1 MAWPLALG
9 LYATE
14 LWQLAEKAAP
24 PWTAGS
30 LLYLVAAGA
39 AACIAALTWRGYQLR
54 SFAHRVAALLYL
66 ALTGVLL
73 IVVLCLAP
81 GTYGLPVLQPRG
93 AAYLVL
99 IAAIT
104 ATLMAYRRRGRPE
117 DRERRDWS
125 WGLTVI
131 LHAAALVFFTLEAH
145 DFWIVRAP
153 GWFENPQHG
162 WYARHMTLS
171 LGYALYGFALLWT
184 GILRRQTLLRV
195 LALIIL
201 AGTICKV
208 GFYDMREIEAIWRVL
223 SFLGLGLLLM
233 LGSLLY
239 HKYGRLIFPAIAEKS
254 AEPGPAPSRRRPRL
268 RFPEGA
274 RGGYCP
280 LAHARNCRSRSST
293 ETGRP
298 SGRPFSR
305 SHEAM
310 SPPFASFW
318 AMPRKTFSLPLFWIR
333 KSAKTRHW
341 A

>member
-1 MAWPLALG
+1 MLNPRGIAFLLVLASLVVGLVAARKAGGGWLTDPTAPITLELVAWPLALG

-54 SFAHRVAALLYL
+54 SFAHRVAALFYL
-66 ALTGVLL
+66 ALAGVLL
-73 IVVLCLAP
+73 IGVLCLAP

-99 IAAIT
+99 IAALT

-117 DRERRDWS
+117 DRERKDWS

-131 LHAAALVFFTLEAH
+131 LHAAALVFFTLEGH

-195 LALIIL
+195 LAP
-201 AGTICKV
+201 
-208 GFYDMREIEAIWRVL
+208 
-223 SFLGLGLLLM
+223 
-233 LGSLLY
+233 
-239 HKYGRLIFPAIAEKS
+239 HH
-254 AEPGPAPSRRRPRL
+254 PGGDNL
-268 RFPEGA
+268 
-274 RGGYCP
+274 
-280 LAHARNCRSRSST
+280 
-293 ETGRP
+293 
-298 SGRPFSR
+298 
-305 SHEAM
+305 
-310 SPPFASFW
+310 
-318 AMPRKTFSLPLFWIR
+318 
-333 KSAKTRHW
+333 
-341 A
+341 